1 MQYWAGLYTEVERKM
16 LINGVNTMLKV
27 ATDLLLQ
34 KKSSGDKNK
43 RLKYD
48 DHRDD
53 GAQNN

>member
-27 ATDLLLQ
+27 ATNLLLQ

-53 GAQNN
+53 GAQDI

>member
-1 MQYWAGLYTEVERKM
+1 MQYWTCLYTEVERKM
-16 LINGVNTMLKV
+16 LINGVNIVLKV

-53 GAQNN
+53 GAQDI

>member
-1 MQYWAGLYTEVERKM
+1 MQYGACHYTEVERKM

-43 RLKYD
+43 CLKYD

-53 GAQNN
+53 GAQDI